1 MSITPPDP
9 HRALK
14 ALRALLAEVDALL
27 KTTPDAELLAATR
40 EKLAGA
46 EADLTRFVAQKQ
58 A

>member
-9 HRALK
+9 HSALK
-14 ALRALLAEVDALL
+14 ALRALLVEVDALI
-27 KTTPDAELLAATR
+27 KVSPDAELLAATR
-40 EKLAGA
+40 ETLAGA